1 MKLENRPRIR
11 SSLMPIAR
19 VVIDRANGRPP
30 QRSPANALPC
40 MAAKPCSSSTSQAGL
55 AAAGG
60 GRVAL
65 GAAAALRA
73 GFGEVR
79 YVLPFFCDPD
89 HDTMIE
95 CLSSCRP
102 GGEPAKYP
110 PISVGDYALWFARR
124 SYEHMA
130 HEPALPDAVVAP
142 GVRTIARW

>member
-1 MKLENRPRIR
+1 MAGRR
-11 SSLMPIAR
+11 SGHPPTPFRAWRRSLAR
-19 VVIDRANGRPP
+19 RAHR
-30 QRSPANALPC
+30 RRASLR
-40 MAAKPCSSSTSQAGL
+40 
-55 AAAGG
+55 AAGG
-60 GRVAL
+60 GRAAL

-79 YVLPFFCDPD
+79 YVLSFVCDPD

-95 CLSSCRP
+95 CLPSCRP

-110 PISVGDYALWFARR
+110 PISVGDYALWFARG

-142 GVRTIARW
+142 GARATARW